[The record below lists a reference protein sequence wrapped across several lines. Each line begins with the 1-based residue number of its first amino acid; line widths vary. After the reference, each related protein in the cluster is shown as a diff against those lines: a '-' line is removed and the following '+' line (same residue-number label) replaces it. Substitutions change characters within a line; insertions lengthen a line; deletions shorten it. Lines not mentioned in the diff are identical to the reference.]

1 MSAAWQRW
9 RWGGEARL
17 AGLALALAAVTGC
30 SHKAVYQPP
39 PQTLPPVQTPQPPEQ
54 PPVPPPQTGETQPLQ
69 PVLPPVETPAPQTA
83 TGVSEAELEY
93 IETHKPVLSEVGMA
107 TWYRDYKGRKQAN
120 GDPLDDD
127 AMTAANRTLPLG
139 SLVVVTNLKTGQS
152 GAMHITDRGPFVQG
166 RIVDLSIA
174 SAKAVG
180 LYRDGIDRVR
190 MDVYQTPKP
199 IWTGGR
205 WCVQIGAFTSEGSAI
220 RFKEMLMQKYPRASV
235 IEFRA
240 RRGEYWVRITPH
252 DGDRATAVYLTRH
265 ARPSEG
271 VAFLTRL
278 D

>member
-1 MSAAWQRW
+1 MSSCRHWKWDGAL
-9 RWGGEARL
+9 RL

-30 SHKAVYQPP
+30 RHKAVYQPP
-39 PQTLPPVQTPQPPEQ
+39 PPPGLPTETA
-54 PPVPPPQTGETQPLQ
+54 PQTGEGQP
-69 PVLPPVETPAPQTA
+69 PAVPPETESTNR
-83 TGVSEAELEY
+83 VSEADLEY

-107 TWYRDYKGRKQAN
+107 TWYRDYKGRKQAD
-120 GDPLDDD
+120 GDPLDDR

-152 GAMHITDRGPFVQG
+152 GAMHITDRGPFIAG

-180 LYRDGIDRVR
+180 VYRDGIDRVR
-190 MDVYQTPKP
+190 MDVYRTPKP

-205 WCVQIGAFTSEGSAI
+205 WCVQIGAFTSEGRAEAFKKKLI
-220 RFKEMLMQKYPRASV
+220 RKYPRATV
-235 IEFRA
+235 IDFAAEKH
-240 RRGEYWVRITPH
+240 EYWVRITPH
-252 DGDRATAVYLTRH
+252 DDDRGLSEYLARH
-265 ARPSEG
+265 LRPSEG

>member
-1 MSAAWQRW
+1 
-9 RWGGEARL
+9 
-17 AGLALALAAVTGC
+17 
-30 SHKAVYQPP
+30 
-39 PQTLPPVQTPQPPEQ
+39 
-54 PPVPPPQTGETQPLQ
+54 
-69 PVLPPVETPAPQTA
+69 
-83 TGVSEAELEY
+83 
-93 IETHKPVLSEVGMA
+93 MA
-107 TWYRDYKGRKQAN
+107 TWYRDYKGRKQAD

-152 GAMHITDRGPFVQG
+152 GAMHITDRGPFIEG

-180 LYRDGIDRVR
+180 IYRDGIDRVR
-190 MDVYQTPKP
+190 VDVYRTPKP

-205 WCVQIGAFTSEGSAI
+205 WCVQIGAFTSESRAVAYK
-220 RFKEMLMQKYPRASV
+220 RMLMRKYPRANV
-235 IEFRA
+235 IEFA
-240 RRGEYWVRITPH
+240 AERGAYWVRITPH
-252 DGDRATAVYLTRH
+252 DGDREMAVYLTRH